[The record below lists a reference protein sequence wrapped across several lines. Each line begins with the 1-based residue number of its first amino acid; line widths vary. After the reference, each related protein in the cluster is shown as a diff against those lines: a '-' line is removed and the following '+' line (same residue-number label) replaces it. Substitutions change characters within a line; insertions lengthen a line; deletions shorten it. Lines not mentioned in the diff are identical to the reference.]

1 MEFVQRYLEIQQTR
15 FCDKLRVEQ
24 DIEPAALDC
33 LVPTLLLQPLV
44 ENAIRH
50 GIEPAENP
58 GLLRLTAQRNE
69 GKLILTVE
77 DNGVGLVTVGATL
90 VAREPQLTPHAIVV
104 RSNGNGIG

>member
-24 DIEPAALDC
+24 DIEPATLDC

-50 GIEPAENP
+50 GIEPAEDA
-58 GLLRLTAQRNE
+58 GVLHLTAHRDQ
-69 GKLILTVE
+69 GKLVLTVE
-77 DNGVGLVTVGATL
+77 DNGVGLPTERGELPESKAMDIYATTAAAPAETDVT
-90 VAREPQLTPHAIVV
+90 
-104 RSNGNGIG
+104 